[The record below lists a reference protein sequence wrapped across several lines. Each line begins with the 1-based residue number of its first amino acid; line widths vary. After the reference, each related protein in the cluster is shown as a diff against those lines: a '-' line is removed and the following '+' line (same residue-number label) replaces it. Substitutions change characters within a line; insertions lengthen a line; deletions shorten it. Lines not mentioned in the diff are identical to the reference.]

1 MQGEARALQLESSP
15 QLEKACGE
23 RQRTAPACHT
33 PVCMC
38 YKCIVLWSENILI
51 IAHFFQSVET
61 YFMIHSAHDFL
72 LPFLCVYTPCLL
84 KSSINVHFVF
94 KLLVSGPLY
103 ILKNTLTT
111 PDNFLLFCG
120 FYLTIFPILDIKTKA
135 FKNINKSFN
144 FHLKL
149 TRKPLDTTSRN
160 NNSKKVIFSSF
171 SHVCYAKES
180 KNEQHIL
187 NLFSLN
193 TTK

>member
-1 MQGEARALQLESSP
+1 MHCVVVREYIDNSTLFSI
-15 QLEKACGE
+15 C
-23 RQRTAPACHT
+23 
-33 PVCMC
+33 
-38 YKCIVLWSENILI
+38 WN
-51 IAHFFQSVET
+51 
-61 YFMIHSAHDFL
+61 L
-72 LPFLCVYTPCLL
+72 LYDTLSTWFSLTFLCVYTPCLL
-84 KSSINVHFVF
+84 KNSINVHFVF

-103 ILKNTLTT
+103 ILKNTLRT

-193 TTK
+193 TTKWDLQTRRKSISQKLVRHANSELLTQIL